1 MWAERRF
8 FQKKSLGRARPFLLP
23 LVPTVLVWGCGDRHQ
38 GIARIRKCR
47 ASEHLRAN
55 DLFTSIN
62 ITVTAR
68 AFYVHKPA
76 RRYPTGGSQ
85 EDLQRAPIHLKRQ
98 EVAGRRLPLGVP
110 RPLRWERGSGIA
122 ASPPLSPRVP
132 GNLFTSDGASTWSKP
147 RSVLGGTPHRRAP
160 GPGTRFR
167 DTSYAHSIPDAETKN
182 PVPLT
187 GIIIISKSQELRIV
201 IVH

>member
-8 FQKKSLGRARPFLLP
+8 FQKNSLGRARPFLLL
-23 LVPTVLVWGCGDRHQ
+23 LVPTVLVWGCGGRHQ

-76 RRYPTGGSQ
+76 RRYPAGGSQ
-85 EDLQRAPIHLKRQ
+85 EDLQRAPIHLKRR
-98 EVAGRRLPLGVP
+98 EVA
-110 RPLRWERGSGIA
+110 S
-122 ASPPLSPRVP
+122 SPPMGTGPQQALRCPPRVP
-132 GNLFTSDGASTWSKP
+132 GSLFTSDGAGTWSEL
-147 RSVLGGTPHRRAP
+147 RSVLGGTPHLRAP

-167 DTSYAHSIPDAETKN
+167 DTGYAHSIPDAETKN
-182 PVPLT
+182 PAPLT
-187 GIIIISKSQELRIV
+187 RIIIISKSQELSIV